1 MKILLT
7 GASGFLG
14 RICVPFLTNDHQ
26 VLTIGR
32 NTSNQ
37 IIADLATFVPELP
50 PIDAVIHAAGKAHI
64 YPRTDVEK
72 QAFFEV
78 NVNGTRHLLD
88 ALNPSSIKAFIFISS
103 VSVYGLDQG
112 ENIPENTPLNGSSP
126 YALSKIQ
133 AEAMIVSWCQNHEVD
148 YLILRLPLIAGSKP
162 LGNLGKMMKAIQ
174 GGRYLRIAKGEA
186 NKSMVLATDVSQL
199 MTKWLNS
206 SVRVSGIYNL
216 TDGIHPS
223 FFQLEE
229 GLKLLWQIKYI
240 PAIPKWLGTMLGKL
254 GDSISWFPVNSG
266 TIRKITGT
274 FTFSDEKA
282 RNDLGWS
289 PRSVLAHLNE
299 LL

>member
-14 RICVPFLTNDHQ
+14 RICMPYLTVDHQ
-26 VLTIGR
+26 VLSIGR
-32 NTSNQ
+32 NSSNQ
-37 IIADLATFVPELP
+37 INADLSTGVPQLP
-50 PIDAVIHAAGKAHI
+50 PLDAVIHAAGKAHI
-64 YPRTDVEK
+64 YPRTDAEK
-72 QAFFEV
+72 QSFFEV

-88 ALNPSSIKAFIFISS
+88 ALTPSTVKAFIFISS
-103 VSVYGLDQG
+103 VSVYGLEQG
-112 ENIPENTPLNGSSP
+112 KDIPESTPLKGSSP

-133 AEAMIVSWCQNHEVD
+133 AEAMIVSWCQHHHVD

-199 MTKWLNS
+199 MAKWLNS
-206 SVRVSGIYNL
+206 SKRVSGIYNL
-216 TDGIHPS
+216 TDGVHPS

-229 GLKLLWQIKYI
+229 GLRLLWHIKYI
-240 PAIPKWLGTMLGKL
+240 PAIPKWLGYFLGKL
-254 GDSISWFPVNSG
+254 GDSISWFPVNTG

-282 RNDLGWS
+282 RNELGWNS
-289 PRSVLAHLNE
+289 RSVLDHLNE